1 MTSKAELREEIAAF
15 KLRVETLL
23 DENGI
28 LDRWRR
34 NWLQGYS
41 TEDQVSLQTTHGA
54 WSELLRLLGVDSQ
67 TMAVYRIEALLKNK
81 DADKA
86 ILAINQAKAQAESDV
101 RIHKLAIRQL
111 EFQRDRAQKEYE
123 AQNFYYV
130 NTKARC
136 EELEDLLRDMIPGL
150 AEDLGDTSR
159 RQMLERVIAMLGDDE

>member
-54 WSELLRLLGVDSQ
+54 WSELLRLLEVDNQ
-67 TMAVYRIEALLKNK
+67 TMAVYRIEALLKNQ
-81 DADKA
+81 DAGKA

-111 EFQRDRAQKEYE
+111 EYQRDRAQKEYE

-136 EELEDLLRDMIPGL
+136 EELEELLRDAIPAVKSDASQETIANL
-150 AEDLGDTSR
+150 
-159 RQMLERVIAMLGDDE
+159 MERIEAMLGDDE